1 MNTSAEYCGQNLGD
15 IISLLKRI
23 TNFAFS
29 VEKIKEKR
37 SAFAEILRIVLP
49 NHGLSFANYPLID

>member
-1 MNTSAEYCGQNLGD
+1 MNSLAEYCGQNLGD

-29 VEKIKEKR
+29 VEKIKEKH